1 MALVIIVIVPNE
13 DSSTKI
19 KLTKVLYTPD
29 VSYVLVSVG
38 RIDDAGYY
46 TTFGGGRCEI
56 ADAKRKVIGIILKKG
71 GVYRTYHWPSC
82 HLTEV
87 HDVRASCLFR
97 PYEC

>member
-13 DSSTKI
+13 DLSTKI
-19 KLTKVLYTPD
+19 KLTKVL
-29 VSYVLVSVG
+29 
-38 RIDDAGYY
+38 
-46 TTFGGGRCEI
+46 CEI

-87 HDVRASCLFR
+87 HDVRASCSFR